1 MQRIRCGVFLYTQ
14 SVCRL
19 TYTIAVFIG
28 RTAFHLPEPLREV
41 LRIQEVHLVG
51 DLTEALARG
60 DDALFG
66 NHQRPLLDVLDG
78 GQSGFFFY
86 QVAEIVGG
94 KTELVG
100 TLLYRR
106 DTCRCRLTRVIIVV
120 KQSLETCQK
129 IAVPILARNELAVV
143 EAYALVE
150 QQLHVVDD
158 ERAAVLV
165 NRMGKFITQTADTIC
180 ENLVGSSGWLVV

>member
-120 KQSLETCQK
+120 KQSLD
-129 IAVPILARNELAVV
+129 VHILARNELAVV